1 MKPVAFLRNSWKKRE
16 RTTSAPGSNEELSTT
31 STRNSSPPKS
41 SFSTFPR
48 SLMKKRSQSII
59 SPPARPP
66 RPPSLNLD
74 TAATPSNAAPKIR
87 RTPPLISA
95 FSSPAHEQVLDEA
108 DNDVLEAHKR
118 LPQLDGVWKGF
129 LQDIDEDPLL
139 LAVGS
144 KGVGSHKPAPSGTRR
159 NGATS
164 PTGKSRSSRIIVDAV
179 LDPSTHSLRNRY
191 HITGSTSHLPYVK
204 ESLSRSSSEANIRL
218 SSSKSVDV
226 NQTETFLSLFPSPP
240 PLRIRKK
247 NLKPL
252 VLLPTPTIVP
262 LPPSPAYSSDTTPT
276 GTPTF
281 SAPPSSPRTLAFQ
294 HSSERNERT
303 RAHVPRPYDIQSAPT
318 SPMTRSFPSPP
329 ASPSMRSFQSPPASP
344 LARSF
349 QTHPP
354 GIRIDRSAL
363 TEQSRPTLHRITNSE
378 STHGSKALGRSKFKP
393 GTTIVRKTG
402 GRSSSYSAHSAPPEK
417 RWFSGDM
424 LSRSFVAMTSGSS
437 PASL

>member
-16 RTTSAPGSNEELSTT
+16 RTTSAPGPNEELSATN
-31 STRNSSPPKS
+31 TRNSSPPKS

-48 SLMKKRSQSII
+48 SLMKKRSQSTI
-59 SPPARPP
+59 SPPTRPP

-74 TAATPSNAAPKIR
+74 TASDPNPSTPKMRPAR
-87 RTPPLISA
+87 PLISA
-95 FSSPAHEQVLDEA
+95 FSSSRPYERDPDEA
-108 DNDVLEAHKR
+108 DNEALEAHKR

-139 LAVGS
+139 LEVGS
-144 KGVGSHKPAPSGTRR
+144 KGAGSHEKKSTRPKPSAMRR
-159 NGATS
+159 NGAT
-164 PTGKSRSSRIIVDAV
+164 PLTGKSRSTRIIADAV

-204 ESLSRSSSEANIRL
+204 ESLPRSSSEANIGRP
-218 SSSKSVDV
+218 SSKSLDV
-226 NQTETFLSLFPSPP
+226 NETEPFLSLFPSPP

-262 LPPSPAYSSDTTPT
+262 LPLSPAYSSDTTPT

-281 SAPPSSPRTLAFQ
+281 STPPTSPRTPAFQ
-294 HSSERNERT
+294 HSLDINERAQA
-303 RAHVPRPYDIQSAPT
+303 RAPTPHNIHSAPT
-318 SPMTRSFPSPP
+318 SPMARSFPSPP
-329 ASPSMRSFQSPPASP
+329 ASPSVRSFQSPPASP

-349 QTHPP
+349 QIHPP

-363 TEQSRPTLHRITNSE
+363 TEQSHLPSHRITSSE
-378 STHGSKALGRSKFKP
+378 STHASKAIGRSKFTSA
-393 GTTIVRKTG
+393 TTARKTG
-402 GRSSSYSAHSAPPEK
+402 GRSSSYSAHSAGPTGETVVQ
-417 RWFSGDM
+417 WGYA
-424 LSRSFVAMTSGSS
+424 V
-437 PASL
+437 

>member
-16 RTTSAPGSNEELSTT
+16 RTTSAPASNEELSAT

-48 SLMKKRSQSII
+48 SLLKKRSQSIL
-59 SPPARPP
+59 SPPTRPP

-74 TAATPSNAAPKIR
+74 TAATPSNAAPKTR
-87 RTPPLISA
+87 PSPPLISA
-95 FSSPAHEQVLDEA
+95 FSSPTHKQVPDEA
-108 DNDVLEAHKR
+108 DNEALEAHKR

-139 LAVGS
+139 LEVGS
-144 KGVGSHKPAPSGTRR
+144 KGVGSHKPTPSGMRR
-159 NGATS
+159 SGATS

-204 ESLSRSSSEANIRL
+204 ESLSRSSSEANIRF

-226 NQTETFLSLFPSPP
+226 NQTEPFLSLFPSPP

-281 SAPPSSPRTLAFQ
+281 SSYPSSPRTPTLQ
-294 HSSERNERT
+294 HGSETNERL
-303 RAHVPRPYDIQSAPT
+303 RARVPMSYDIQSAPT
-318 SPMTRSFPSPP
+318 SPMNRSFPSPP

-354 GIRIDRSAL
+354 GIRIDRSP
-363 TEQSRPTLHRITNSE
+363 EKSQPPLHRVTNSE
-378 STHGSKALGRSKFKP
+378 STHASKALGRSKFKS
-393 GTTIVRKTG
+393 GTTPVRKTG
-402 GRSSSYSAHSAPPEK
+402 GRSSSYSAHSA
-417 RWFSGDM
+417 
-424 LSRSFVAMTSGSS
+424 GS
-437 PASL
+437 PGETVVQWGYAV